1 MRILVIDDQKD
12 LTESLKAGLE
22 SQCYAVDVEHDGDR
36 GLYRA
41 RTNDYDLI
49 LLDNIL
55 PGKLGPD
62 ICRELREYKMT
73 VPIMILSVQSEIE
86 QKISLLNCGA
96 DDYLAK
102 PFSFAEL
109 SARVRALLR
118 RPRQMQSLKLTVE
131 DLDLDQKTYAA
142 SRNGKVIYLTP
153 KEFSLLEYL
162 MKNQG
167 IVVSR
172 GMIMEHVWD
181 DGADPFSNS
190 IETHIM
196 NLRRKIDH
204 GAKHKL
210 IHTVPGRGYMLG
222 AAKKL

>member
-1 MRILVIDDQKD
+1 MRILVIDDQQD
-12 LTESLKAGLE
+12 LAQSLKTGLE
-22 SQCYAVDVEHDGDR
+22 SQCYAVDIENDGER

-41 RTNDYDLI
+41 RTNDYDLV

-73 VPIMILSVQSEIE
+73 MPIMILSVQSDIE

-118 RPRQMQSLKLTVE
+118 RPRHVE
-131 DLDLDQKTYAA
+131 KPDLAVDDLILNRKTYTA
-142 SRNGKVIYLTP
+142 SRNGKAIYLTP

-167 IVVSR
+167 AVVSR
-172 GMIMEHVWD
+172 GMILEHVWD
-181 DGADPFSNS
+181 ESADPFSNS

-204 GAKHKL
+204 GVKRKL
-210 IHTVPGRGYMLG
+210 IRTILGRGYMLG
-222 AAKKL
+222 TAGK

>member
-1 MRILVIDDQKD
+1 MRILVIEDHA
-12 LTESLKAGLE
+12 EFAERLKTGLE
-22 SQCYAVDVEHDGDR
+22 TQCYAVDVEHDGER

-41 RTNDYDLI
+41 RTNEYDLI
-49 LLDNIL
+49 LLDNVL

-73 VPIMILSVQSEIE
+73 VPIMILSAQSEIE
-86 QKISLLNCGA
+86 QKINLLNCGA

-109 SARVRALLR
+109 SARMRAILR
-118 RPRQMQSLKLTVE
+118 RPRQIENQKLTVD
-131 DLDLDQKTYAA
+131 DLALDPKTYAA
-142 SRNGKVIYLTP
+142 SRNDKNIYLTP

-162 MKNQG
+162 MKNQNT
-167 IVVSR
+167 VVSR

-181 DGADPFSNS
+181 DSADPFSNS

-196 NLRRKIDH
+196 NLRRKIDQ
-204 GAKHKL
+204 GAKLKL
-210 IHTVPGRGYMLG
+210 IHTIPDRGYMIG
-222 AAKKL
+222 ISGK

>member
-1 MRILVIDDQKD
+1 MSTPIL
-12 LTESLKAGLE
+12 
-22 SQCYAVDVEHDGDR
+22 
-36 GLYRA
+36 
-41 RTNDYDLI
+41 
-49 LLDNIL
+49 
-55 PGKLGPD
+55 
-62 ICRELREYKMT
+62 
-73 VPIMILSVQSEIE
+73 ILSVQSDIE

-118 RPRQMQSLKLTVE
+118 RPKQLEPSQLIVD
-131 DLDLDQKTYAA
+131 DLILDRKTYTA
-142 SRNGKVIYLTP
+142 SRNQKTIYLTP

-167 IVVSR
+167 TVVSR

-181 DGADPFSNS
+181 NSVDPFSNS

-204 GAKHKL
+204 GNKHKL
-210 IHTVPGRGYMLG
+210 IRTVPGRGYILG
-222 AAKKL
+222 ASA

>member
-1 MRILVIDDQKD
+1 MRILVIEDHVEFAQR
-12 LTESLKAGLE
+12 LKTGLE
-22 SQCYAVDVEHDGDR
+22 TQCYAVDIEHDGER

-41 RTNDYDLI
+41 RTNEYDLI
-49 LLDNIL
+49 LLDNVL

-73 VPIMILSVQSEIE
+73 TPIMILSAQSEID
-86 QKISLLNCGA
+86 QKINLLNCGA

-109 SARVRALLR
+109 SARMRAILR
-118 RPRQMQSLKLTVE
+118 RPRQIEGPRLIV
-131 DLDLDQKTYAA
+131 DDFVLDQRTYSA
-142 SRNGKVIYLTP
+142 SRNNKDIYLTP
-153 KEFSLLEYL
+153 KEFSLVEYL
-162 MKNQG
+162 MKNKDA
-167 IVVSR
+167 VVSR

-181 DGADPFSNS
+181 DSADPFSNS

-204 GAKHKL
+204 GAKRKL
-210 IHTVPGRGYMLG
+210 IHTIPGRGYTLG
-222 AAKKL
+222 IRKP